1 MQQFQVT
8 LKNEKIKFYDRIA
21 IFIFLL
27 NGIGICIMLYYSKKN
42 LLNINSKPILV
53 GTAVALFTYQ
63 FIALFKKTV
72 SPFIKSI
79 LISTFAISLFW
90 TLFGFWW
97 IGVITSGLVI
107 LYVIAKKEIKVK
119 VDCEKILLPSFPVK
133 NIKWD
138 ELNNLIL
145 KDGLLT
151 IDFKNNKIFQH
162 FVEEDYKVN
171 EKEFN
176 EFCRQQLN
184 K

>member
-1 MQQFQVT
+1 MQQFQIT
-8 LKNEKIKFYDRIA
+8 LKNEKVKFYNKFA
-21 IFIFLL
+21 IYIFLL
-27 NGIGICIMLYYSKKN
+27 NAIGICIMLYYSRKN
-42 LLNINSKPILV
+42 LLNINSRPLLA
-53 GTAVALFTYQ
+53 GTAVVLFTYQ
-63 FIALFKKTV
+63 FIALFRKTV
-72 SPFIKSI
+72 PPFLQSI

-97 IGVITSGLVI
+97 IGVFTFGLVI
-107 LYVIAKKEIKVK
+107 LYVIAKREINVK
-119 VDCEKILLPSFPVK
+119 VDCEKILFPSFPVK
-133 NIKWD
+133 NIKWN

-151 IDFKNNKIFQH
+151 IDFKSNKILQH
-162 FVEEDYKVN
+162 FVEEDNKVN